1 MSANAFD
8 EDIQKSLDAGM
19 NAHMIKDKRSLS
31 PDYAQAVN
39 ADALI
44 RLTDAGG
51 LSDGMRGAAY

>member
-31 PDYAQAVN
+31 PDYTQAVN

-44 RLTDAGG
+44 PLTDAGG
-51 LSDGMRGAAY
+51 IK